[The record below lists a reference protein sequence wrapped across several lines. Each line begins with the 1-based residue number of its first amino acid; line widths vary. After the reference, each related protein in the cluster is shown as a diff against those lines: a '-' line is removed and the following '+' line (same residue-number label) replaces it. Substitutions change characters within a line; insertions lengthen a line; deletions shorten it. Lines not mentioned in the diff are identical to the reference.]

1 MKKRNIN
8 KEKARTSVKYKTKK
22 EDHFQMETEEGIVCK
37 VPLAHTEK
45 STGESVD
52 AKDKERN
59 YLRENTQ
66 TKEDTGSIS
75 NNEGNNAGN
84 LGENSRDEVDDMVSH
99 KNLQHECRDDLKGN
113 TSGV

>member
-52 AKDKERN
+52 AKVKERDN
-59 YLRENTQ
+59 LRENTQ
-66 TKEDTGSIS
+66 IEKDTASIS

-84 LGENSRDEVDDMVSH
+84 LGENSRDEVDDMVS
-99 KNLQHECRDDLKGN
+99 
-113 TSGV
+113 

>member
-1 MKKRNIN
+1 M
-8 KEKARTSVKYKTKK
+8 
-22 EDHFQMETEEGIVCK
+22 
-37 VPLAHTEK
+37 PPAHTEK

-113 TSGV
+113 TSGVEDKVRPVDTSLFIYLFAIENYMNRRKKTIY